1 MYSINIYP
9 NCPHTYISK
18 ESTNHSKSAHRI
30 FEELFIRI
38 STSPPEV
45 EGGGA
50 EAGEAGRGEAAASQ
64 EDGWRRGGGEE
75 EEEAIQIN
83 SSSNILCADLL

>member
-9 NCPHTYISK
+9 NCPHAYISK

-38 STSPPEV
+38 SSSPPPLLKRLREVELRLEDVEKLAEERLQQVKKMDGGEV
-45 EGGGA
+45 EG
-50 EAGEAGRGEAAASQ
+50 
-64 EDGWRRGGGEE
+64 RRRRRRSE
-75 EEEAIQIN
+75 
-83 SSSNILCADLL
+83 

>member
-38 STSPPEV
+38 SSSPPPLLQRLREVEKLAEEWLQQVKKMDGGEV
-45 EGGGA
+45 EG
-50 EAGEAGRGEAAASQ
+50 
-64 EDGWRRGGGEE
+64 RRRRRRSE
-75 EEEAIQIN
+75 
-83 SSSNILCADLL
+83 

>member
-38 STSPPEV
+38 SSSPPPLLQRLREVELRLEEVEKLAEERLQQVKKMGGEEV
-45 EGGGA
+45 EG
-50 EAGEAGRGEAAASQ
+50 
-64 EDGWRRGGGEE
+64 RRRRSE
-75 EEEAIQIN
+75 
-83 SSSNILCADLL
+83 

>member
-30 FEELFIRI
+30 FEELFFRI
-38 STSPPEV
+38 STSPPPLLQRLREVELRLEEVEKLAEERLQQVKKMGGGEV
-45 EGGGA
+45 EG
-50 EAGEAGRGEAAASQ
+50 
-64 EDGWRRGGGEE
+64 RRRRRR
-75 EEEAIQIN
+75 
-83 SSSNILCADLL
+83 SK

>member
-9 NCPHTYISK
+9 NCQHTYISK

-38 STSPPEV
+38 STSPPPLLQRLREVEKLAEERLQQVKKMDGGEV
-45 EGGGA
+45 EG
-50 EAGEAGRGEAAASQ
+50 
-64 EDGWRRGGGEE
+64 RRRRRRFE
-75 EEEAIQIN
+75 
-83 SSSNILCADLL
+83 

>member
-38 STSPPEV
+38 SSSPPPLLQRLREVELRLEEVEKLAEERLQQVKKMGGGEV
-45 EGGGA
+45 EG
-50 EAGEAGRGEAAASQ
+50 
-64 EDGWRRGGGEE
+64 RRRRRR
-75 EEEAIQIN
+75 
-83 SSSNILCADLL
+83 SK

>member
-1 MYSINIYP
+1 MNSINIYP

-38 STSPPEV
+38 STSPPPLLQRLREVELRLEEVEKLAEERLQQVKKMGRGEV
-45 EGGGA
+45 EG
-50 EAGEAGRGEAAASQ
+50 
-64 EDGWRRGGGEE
+64 RRRRRR
-75 EEEAIQIN
+75 
-83 SSSNILCADLL
+83 SK

>member
-38 STSPPEV
+38 STSPPPLLQRLREVELRLEEVEKLAEERLQQVKKMGGGEV
-45 EGGGA
+45 EG
-50 EAGEAGRGEAAASQ
+50 
-64 EDGWRRGGGEE
+64 RRRRRR
-75 EEEAIQIN
+75 
-83 SSSNILCADLL
+83 SK

>member
-38 STSPPEV
+38 STSPPPLLQRLREVELRLEEVEKLAEERLQQVKKMDGGEV
-45 EGGGA
+45 EG
-50 EAGEAGRGEAAASQ
+50 
-64 EDGWRRGGGEE
+64 RRRRRSE
-75 EEEAIQIN
+75 
-83 SSSNILCADLL
+83 

>member
-38 STSPPEV
+38 STSPPPFLQRLREVELRLEEVEKLAEERLQQVKKMGGGEV
-45 EGGGA
+45 EG
-50 EAGEAGRGEAAASQ
+50 
-64 EDGWRRGGGEE
+64 RRRRSE
-75 EEEAIQIN
+75 
-83 SSSNILCADLL
+83 

>member
-38 STSPPEV
+38 SSSPPPLLQRLREVELRLEEVEKLAEERLQQVKKMDGGEV
-45 EGGGA
+45 EG
-50 EAGEAGRGEAAASQ
+50 
-64 EDGWRRGGGEE
+64 RRRRRRSE
-75 EEEAIQIN
+75 
-83 SSSNILCADLL
+83 